1 MNFETTSGSLDP
13 NKKIN
18 IDLHNQET
26 FYYINFSKLQ
36 NVNDLVLVLASMGFG
51 LSDKNP
57 GFEQVKQFLD
67 LDKPVKLQ

>member
-1 MNFETTSGSLDP
+1 MNFETTTGSLDP
-13 NKKIN
+13 TTNP
-18 IDLHNQET
+18 NQET

-67 LDKPVKLQ
+67 LDKPVRLQ

>member
-1 MNFETTSGSLDP
+1 MNFETTTGSIDP
-13 NKKIN
+13 TKETTNT
-18 IDLHNQET
+18 NQET

-67 LDKPVKLQ
+67 LDKPVRLQ

>member
-1 MNFETTSGSLDP
+1 MNFETTTGSIDP
-13 NKKIN
+13 TKETTNT
-18 IDLHNQET
+18 NQET
-26 FYYINFSKLQ
+26 FYYINFSKLS

-67 LDKPVKLQ
+67 LDKPVRLQ